1 MKKKVFN
8 VVLSFLIVFLVF
20 VISMNCFDVDLYELF
35 SNENVEIICISYFS
49 VCTWWFIESIL
60 DLVFYFFENIKKKT
74 QE

>member
-60 DLVFYFFENIKKKT
+60 DLVFYFFENINKKT